1 MIANC
6 NDIDKT
12 TSLSALP
19 DSDIPDSAAMLTR
32 RCIMS
37 HLDGRFFGTALRA
50 YTLLRAGLA
59 LPASHDERQTMLGIT
74 RGLYVRHRRAYEQAL
89 EIAHELAQHLPP
101 VQTDSPVQMDS
112 PAGKPDET
120 QQSHASKG
128 FPANPAVP
136 PLYTRT
142 RKAIKHL
149 YKKSSGEKND
159 VPRTSVDNSTP
170 VDKKLPA
177 NPEWTIARDRARELG
192 VWLRWYR
199 NAADTKAEM
208 WGGRMSKWFASM
220 LAYARSAGI
229 GARDAAR
236 LIGEQ
241 FAALRLRCTREA
253 MEDTKRIE
261 LEAHVIAAFATCANA
276 AVVARSASPVNG
288 HTTASRQQASTA
300 YVGRT
305 AAHDPRLTAAA
316 LAMIPAKEQ
325 TNLGL
330 AAFRSLRATLGYN
343 RNGLPA

>member
-1 MIANC
+1 MIAKRYEMN
-6 NDIDKT
+6 NAAT
-12 TSLSALP
+12 LSQLAFSL
-19 DSDIPDSAAMLTR
+19 AAFDPY
-32 RCIMS
+32 CWGI
-37 HLDGRFFGTALRA
+37 ALRVLVDLTQERPPA
-50 YTLLRAGLA
+50 TTPEERIERYGATRYMA
-59 LPASHDERQTMLGIT
+59 LTHAAEHDEVTAIVMEIFSSPPSDKNFPSPPDDPQT
-74 RGLYVRHRRAYEQAL
+74 
-89 EIAHELAQHLPP
+89 
-101 VQTDSPVQMDS
+101 S
-112 PAGKPDET
+112 
-120 QQSHASKG
+120 ASKG

-236 LIGEQ
+236 MIGEQ